1 MIQFDYRIVFP
12 MGWFNHQ
19 PVFVSKDWCPTQII
33 SATENTT
40 DLVPSYVGIAINHE
54 IRIRVKQPGFNGRY
68 FDVPGS

>member
-1 MIQFDYRIVFP
+1 MIQFDYRIFFQ

-40 DLVPSYVGIAINHE
+40 DLAPQKVA
-54 IRIRVKQPGFNGRY
+54 F
-68 FDVPGS
+68 